1 MALRLSAANAYD
13 DCSAQR
19 GCQRHAFP
27 IVAVVTFDHFSPF
40 HCAVPCLIFGDI
52 LPGQPLF
59 ELRLCCGDASI
70 HSHSTQGF
78 TIQAP
83 YGLEG
88 LTEADIIV
96 IPFWH
101 DPAVRPPVALL
112 DALIA
117 ARARGAR
124 LVGLCLGTY
133 VLAYAGLLEG
143 RRASTHWEYEQDF
156 MSRFPAVQ
164 LDTNA
169 LYVDDEG
176 LVTSAG
182 TAAGLDCCL
191 YLVRQYYGSAIA
203 NKVARRLVIP
213 PYREGGQAQFIEQP
227 VPAST
232 RDTRMNQLLDHLR
245 AHLAEPHTL
254 DTLAAHTLMSRRT
267 FTRRF
272 HQATG
277 LSVGEW
283 LLAERLRR
291 SQELLE
297 VSGHSI
303 ERIAEL
309 IGFKS
314 ATSLRNHFR
323 ARFAVSPSEWRR
335 AFGGNKP

>member
-1 MALRLSAANAYD
+1 MTT
-13 DCSAQR
+13 
-19 GCQRHAFP
+19 P

-59 ELRLCCGDASI
+59 ELKICCGDGNP
-70 HSHSTQGF
+70 HSHSAQGF

-83 YGLEG
+83 HGLEV
-88 LTEADIIV
+88 LTEAEIIV

-101 DPAVRPPVALL
+101 DPAARPPAQLL

-133 VLAYAGLLEG
+133 VLAYAGLLNG
-143 RRASTHWEYEQDF
+143 RKASTHWEYEQDF
-156 MSRFPAVQ
+156 CRRFPCVQ

-191 YLVRQYYGSAIA
+191 YLVRHYHGSAIA

-213 PYREGGQAQFIEQP
+213 PHREGGQAQFIEQP

-232 RDTRMNQLLDHLR
+232 RDVRMNQLLDHLR

-254 DTLAAHTLMSRRT
+254 DSLADHTLMSRRT

-297 VSGHSI
+297 VSSHSI
-303 ERIAEL
+303 DRIAEL
-309 IGFKS
+309 VGFKS
-314 ATSLRNHFR
+314 AASLRNHFR
-323 ARFAVSPSEWRR
+323 ARFAISPSEWRR
-335 AFGGNKP
+335 SFRGHNP

>member
-1 MALRLSAANAYD
+1 MPN
-13 DCSAQR
+13 
-19 GCQRHAFP
+19 P
-27 IVAVVTFDHFSPF
+27 IIVAVIIFDHFSPF
-40 HCAVPCLIFGDI
+40 HCAVPCLIFGDTMM
-52 LPGQPLF
+52 PGASLF
-59 ELRLCCGDASI
+59 ELRLCAGDATRQPGSA
-70 HSHSTQGF
+70 QGF
-78 TIQAP
+78 RIDASH
-83 YGLEG
+83 GLEG
-88 LTEADIIV
+88 LVGADIVI
-96 IPFWH
+96 IPFWR
-101 DPAVRPPVALL
+101 DPAERPAQPLL

-117 ARARGAR
+117 ARHRGAQI
-124 LVGLCLGTY
+124 VGLCLGTY

-254 DTLAAHTLMSRRT
+254 DTLAANTLMSRRT

>member
-1 MALRLSAANAYD
+1 MPN
-13 DCSAQR
+13 
-19 GCQRHAFP
+19 P
-27 IVAVVTFDHFSPF
+27 IIVAVITFDHFSPF
-40 HCAVPCLIFGDI
+40 HCAVPCLIFGDTMM
-52 LPGQPLF
+52 PGASLF
-59 ELRLCCGDASI
+59 ELRLCAGDATRQPGSA
-70 HSHSTQGF
+70 QGF
-78 TIQAP
+78 RIDASH
-83 YGLEG
+83 GLEG
-88 LTEADIIV
+88 LVGADIVI
-96 IPFWH
+96 IPFWR
-101 DPAVRPPVALL
+101 DPAERPAQPLL

-117 ARARGAR
+117 ARHRGAQI
-124 LVGLCLGTY
+124 VGLCLGTY

-245 AHLAEPHTL
+245 AHLAEPHTQIGR
-254 DTLAAHTLMSRRT
+254 ASCR
-267 FTRRF
+267 
-272 HQATG
+272 
-277 LSVGEW
+277 
-283 LLAERLRR
+283 ER
-291 SQELLE
+291 
-297 VSGHSI
+297 VS
-303 ERIAEL
+303 
-309 IGFKS
+309 
-314 ATSLRNHFR
+314 
-323 ARFAVSPSEWRR
+323 SPV
-335 AFGGNKP
+335 

>member
-1 MALRLSAANAYD
+1 MPN
-13 DCSAQR
+13 
-19 GCQRHAFP
+19 P
-27 IVAVVTFDHFSPF
+27 IVVAVITFDHFSPF
-40 HCAVPCLIFGDI
+40 HCAVPCLIFGDTMM
-52 LPGQPLF
+52 PGASLF
-59 ELRLCCGDASI
+59 ELRLCAGDATRQSG
-70 HSHSTQGF
+70 SAQGF
-78 TIQAP
+78 RIDASH
-83 YGLEG
+83 GLEG
-88 LTEADIIV
+88 LIGADIVI
-96 IPFWH
+96 IPFWR

>member
-1 MALRLSAANAYD
+1 MPT
-13 DCSAQR
+13 
-19 GCQRHAFP
+19 P

-59 ELRLCCGDASI
+59 ELKICCGDGNH
-70 HSHSTQGF
+70 HSHSAQGF

-83 YGLEG
+83 HGLEV
-88 LTEADIIV
+88 LAEAEIIV

-101 DPAVRPPVALL
+101 DPATQPPAALL

-133 VLAYAGLLEG
+133 VLAYAGLLNG
-143 RRASTHWEYEQDF
+143 RKASTHWEYEQDF
-156 MSRFPAVQ
+156 CRRFPCVQ

-169 LYVDDEG
+169 LYVDDDG

-191 YLVRQYYGSAIA
+191 YLVRQYHGSAIA

-213 PYREGGQAQFIEQP
+213 PHREGGQAQFIEQP

-232 RDTRMNQLLDHLR
+232 RDVRMNQLLDHLR
-245 AHLAEPHTL
+245 AHLAKPHTL
-254 DTLAAHTLMSRRT
+254 DSLAAHTLMSRRT

-303 ERIAEL
+303 DRIAEL
-309 IGFKS
+309 VGFKS

-323 ARFAVSPSEWRR
+323 ARFAISPSEWRR
-335 AFGGNKP
+335 SFRGHNS

>member
-1 MALRLSAANAYD
+1 MSP
-13 DCSAQR
+13 
-19 GCQRHAFP
+19 P

-59 ELRLCCGDASI
+59 ELKICSGDGNLHA
-70 HSHSTQGF
+70 HSAQGF
-78 TIQAP
+78 TISAP
-83 YGLEG
+83 YGLAT
-88 LTEADIIV
+88 LAKADIII

-101 DPAVRPPVALL
+101 DPAAQPPRVLL

-117 ARARGAR
+117 AHARGAR
-124 LVGLCLGTY
+124 LVGLCLGAY
-133 VLAYAGLLEG
+133 VLAYAGLLNG

-156 MSRFPAVQ
+156 CRRFPSVQ
-164 LDTNA
+164 LDINA
-169 LYVDDEG
+169 LYVDDHG

-191 YLVRQYYGSAIA
+191 YLVRRYHGAAIA

-213 PYREGGQAQFIEQP
+213 PYRDGGQAQFIEQP
-227 VPAST
+227 VPATT
-232 RDTRMNQLLDHLR
+232 RDVRVNQLLDHLR
-245 AHLAEPHTL
+245 THLAEPHTL
-254 DTLAAHTLMSRRT
+254 DALAAHTLMSRRT
-267 FTRRF
+267 FTRHF
-272 HQATG
+272 YQATG

-297 VSGHSI
+297 VSDHSI
-303 ERIAEL
+303 DRIAEL
-309 IGFKS
+309 VGFKS

-323 ARFAVSPSEWRR
+323 TRFSLSPSEWRR
-335 AFGGNKP
+335 SFHGDRTT

>member
-1 MALRLSAANAYD
+1 MPS
-13 DCSAQR
+13 
-19 GCQRHAFP
+19 P
-27 IVAVVTFDHFSPF
+27 IVAVLTFDHFSPF

-143 RRASTHWEYEQDF
+143 RRASTHWEFEQDF
-156 MSRFPAVQ
+156 MGRFPAVR

-176 LVTSAG
+176 LITSAG

-191 YLVRQYYGSAIA
+191 YLVREHHGSRIA
-203 NKVARRLVIP
+203 NKLARRLVVP
-213 PYREGGQAQFIEQP
+213 PHREGGQAQFIEQP

-232 RDTRMNQLLDHLR
+232 RDARINQLFDHLR
-245 AHLAEPHTL
+245 MHLAEPHNL
-254 DTLAAHTLMSRRT
+254 DTLAEHCLMSRRT

-272 HQATG
+272 QRATG

-297 VSGHSI
+297 TSSHSMD
-303 ERIAEL
+303 RIAEL
-309 IGFKS
+309 VGLKT
-314 ATSLRNHFR
+314 ATSLRQHFR
-323 ARFAVSPSEWRR
+323 TRFGVSPSEWRR
-335 AFGGNKP
+335 TFGGLR

>member
-1 MALRLSAANAYD
+1 MPN
-13 DCSAQR
+13 
-19 GCQRHAFP
+19 P
-27 IVAVVTFDHFSPF
+27 IVVAVITFDHFSPF
-40 HCAVPCLIFGDI
+40 HCAVPCLIFGDTMM
-52 LPGQPLF
+52 PGASLF
-59 ELRLCCGDASI
+59 ELRLCAGDATRQPGSA
-70 HSHSTQGF
+70 QGF
-78 TIQAP
+78 RIDASH
-83 YGLEG
+83 GLEG
-88 LTEADIIV
+88 LVGADIVI
-96 IPFWH
+96 IPFWR
-101 DPAVRPPVALL
+101 DPAERPAQPLL
-112 DALIA
+112 DALVA
-117 ARARGAR
+117 ARHRGAQI
-124 LVGLCLGTY
+124 VGLCLGTY

-143 RRASTHWEYEQDF
+143 RRASTHWEFEQDF

-254 DTLAAHTLMSRRT
+254 DTLAANTLMSRRT